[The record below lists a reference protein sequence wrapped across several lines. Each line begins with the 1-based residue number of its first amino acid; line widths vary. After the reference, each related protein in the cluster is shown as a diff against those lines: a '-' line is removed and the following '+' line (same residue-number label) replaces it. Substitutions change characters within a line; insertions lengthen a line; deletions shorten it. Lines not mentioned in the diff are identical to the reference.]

1 MQTVYAQPK
10 ITDKTM
16 AISTTTRALQASPT
30 ATTSTLSSLCEGNKD
45 EQNEHHPS
53 LVVAR
58 KTQRGG
64 WIWPQSH
71 YGFLFFPA
79 CRKKCT
85 PGTSRTPG
93 RKKKNSYTQKKIVTV
108 SRVPVRWRVNRGQ
121 TPGILGKTCATVV
134 NTLNAR
140 RGRER
145 GQAAH
150 IFLNMERLRTSGMVM
165 SSSCILEG
173 LKGNLMGNA
182 NLVSISSVLS
192 DTGSVSWLR
201 SWSLA

>member
-1 MQTVYAQPK
+1 
-10 ITDKTM
+10 M

-53 LVVAR
+53 LVIAR
-58 KTQRGG
+58 KTQREGAG
-64 WIWPQSH
+64 
-71 YGFLFFPA
+71 YGHNHIMAFFSFLRA
-79 CRKKCT
+79 
-85 PGTSRTPG
+85 G
-93 RKKKNSYTQKKIVTV
+93 RSVHLALAEHQGERKKNSYTQKKIVTV